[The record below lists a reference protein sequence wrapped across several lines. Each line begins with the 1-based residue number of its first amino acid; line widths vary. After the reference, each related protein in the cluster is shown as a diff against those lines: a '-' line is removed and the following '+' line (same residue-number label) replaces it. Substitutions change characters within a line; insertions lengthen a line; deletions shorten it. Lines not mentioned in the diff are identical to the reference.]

1 MRKALGII
9 AIAAALGLAAL
20 PAAAEEQKFEI
31 QPGESVETVLGN
43 AVGKTVTLLMAF
55 GQEVTGTVAKV
66 GDNFVHLARLSG
78 RDFFDGVILLER
90 VDGVIL
96 KVRGK

>member
-1 MRKALGII
+1 MRKTVGVI

-20 PAAAEEQKFEI
+20 PAAAQEQKFEI
-31 QPGESVETVLGN
+31 RAGESVKTLLDE
-43 AVGKTVTLLMAF
+43 AVGKTVTLLMSS

-66 GDNFVHLARLSG
+66 GDHAVQLTRLSG
-78 RDFFDGVILLER
+78 RDYFDGVILLER

-96 KVRGK
+96 KIRGK

>member
-9 AIAAALGLAAL
+9 AIAVSLGLVAL
-20 PAAAEEQKFEI
+20 PAAAQEQKFEI
-31 QPGESVETVLGN
+31 RTGESVKTVLDD
-43 AVGKTVTLLMAF
+43 AVGKTVTLLMVS
-55 GQEVTGTVAKV
+55 GQELTGTVAKV
-66 GDNFVHLARLSG
+66 GDHAVQLSRLSG
-78 RDFFDGVILLER
+78 RDYYDGVVLLER

>member
-1 MRKALGII
+1 MKKVVGFI
-9 AIAAALGLAAL
+9 AIAVSIGFASFS
-20 PAAAEEQKFEI
+20 AAADEQRFEI
-31 QPGESVETVLGN
+31 RAGESVKTVLDD
-43 AVGKTVTLLMAF
+43 AVGKQVTLLMIS
-55 GQEVTGTVAKV
+55 GQELTGTVAKV
-66 GDNFVHLARLSG
+66 GDHVVQLMRLSG

>member
-1 MRKALGII
+1 MKKAMGII
-9 AIAAALGLAAL
+9 AIAVSLGLAAL

-31 QPGESVETVLGN
+31 RAGESVKTVLDD
-43 AVGKTVTLLMAF
+43 AVGKTVTLLMISGA
-55 GQEVTGTVAKV
+55 EVTGTVAKV
-66 GDNFVHLARLSG
+66 GDNAVQLTRLSG
-78 RDFFDGVILLER
+78 RDFSDGVILLER